1 MSTINTHYLA
11 KFGAEDAYI
20 DSAAHDVPVSSDTT
34 RSVTGLAAYF
44 HRIDGTGTAGT
55 GDWLTT
61 GKMTASYFVAVHSS
75 TPSVFP
81 VATVSTTLNVVN
93 ASTFQVDAT
102 SLDCAVA
109 ANFTAAVTLTAGLT
123 SNAGVFGSSIPLG
136 SEALKAEA
144 FRVGTLV
151 VDGAS
156 TLTGNVSVGGNISCA
171 GNVSMTGTLT
181 VVSTTTHTGAVA
193 LNGGATVPSGQTLTV
208 ASGATL
214 TVGGTL
220 TIASF
225 TASTAVIAGASGGS
239 EVLKTTTFRA
249 TGASALVGAVSMSST
264 LSVAGTASF
273 AGISSTGT
281 IAATSAGGINNA
293 GAAVYFQHPTGADTS
308 SSATLDLDA
317 LETANSHEF
326 NPTSAQRDITTV
338 TGTVKGFFWFV
349 NKHAS
354 NAVTIATGY
363 MAYPSGQFT
372 IAADSTALLY
382 WDTSTNKFTAVAK
395 IS

>member
-44 HRIDGTGTAGT
+44 HRIDGTGTTGT

-61 GKMTASYFVAVHSS
+61 GKMTASYFVATHNS

-109 ANFTAAVTLTAGLT
+109 ANFTAAVGITGGLT
-123 SNAGVFGSSIPLG
+123 SSAGIFGSVIPLG
-136 SEALKAEA
+136 SETLKAED
-144 FRVGTLV
+144 FRAGAIVS
-151 VDGAS
+151 DGAS
-156 TLTGNVSVGGNISCA
+156 TLTGAVAMGSTLGV
-171 GNVSMTGTLT
+171 TGATTLS
-181 VVSTTTHTGAVA
+181 STLAVTGASTLTGAVA

-220 TIASF
+220 SIASF
-225 TASTAVIAGASGGS
+225 TASTAVVAGASGGS

-249 TGASALVGAVSMSST
+249 TGASVLVGAVSLSST
-264 LSVAGTASF
+264 LSVAGQTTVDELSA
-273 AGISSTGT
+273 TGT
-281 IAATSAGGINNA
+281 IGVASAGGINNA
-293 GAAVYFQHPTGADTS
+293 GTAVYFQHPEGADTS
-308 SSATLDLDA
+308 ASTSLDLDA

-354 NAVTIATGY
+354 NAVTIDTAY
-363 MAYPSGQFT
+363 MAYPSGQFV
-372 IAADSTALLY
+372 ILADSTALLY